1 MLVNIIKDE
10 PWNFKLIK
18 NVNFHKSTKKYDGMT
33 PSANYLEKVLYL
45 VLIKERELNIKRCLL
60 SFDFLE
66 RNTNKNRKTLF
77 SEVVKLIEDLLF
89 RLNQLNDTNLNTP
102 PIIFSSVSFLTS

>member
-1 MLVNIIKDE
+1 
-10 PWNFKLIK
+10 
-18 NVNFHKSTKKYDGMT
+18 MT
-33 PSANYLEKVLYL
+33 ASANYLEKILYL

-102 PIIFSSVSFLTS
+102 PIIFSSGNYKFFVNKNDIEKIKNVYKIFNLCYGSEYLL